1 MWLTVL
7 GRQEVEALVEEH
19 EALCRA
25 IDEAYDRV
33 RAVADLRAFS
43 REVRGWWCGW
53 VLLILRKQPFRSARD
68 YLALCPARDYW
79 SLRGQHARA
88 AAPLS

>member
-1 MWLTVL
+1 VWLTVL

-33 RAVADLRAFS
+33 RGVADLRAFS

-79 SLRGQHARA
+79 SLRAQHARA
-88 AAPLS
+88 VAPLS